1 MPVFVNDH
9 ETGLGYCGGTL
20 AVGSVTREV
29 GAEMT
34 ALSASAVAAASA
46 SGPARRNK
54 MDAAR
59 AGRWLP
65 TAADGPVG
73 GLADR
78 TTGDPAEMLA
88 CSRRCG
94 HGTGTVARAVRLL
107 PASAPTAVACC
118 ARRAQPGRGRRTAP
132 DCINFARRVR
142 RRGGQRGA
150 TGASLFV
157 PHAEDPRP
165 RISRDIRCHDPPGAA
180 YVRLAAR
187 GVRAMQRTMPPAPAR
202 PIRAQ

>member
-1 MPVFVNDH
+1 
-9 ETGLGYCGGTL
+9 
-20 AVGSVTREV
+20 
-29 GAEMT
+29 MT
-34 ALSASAVAAASA
+34 ALSASTAAAA
-46 SGPARRNK
+46 CTSGLVRRNK

-65 TAADGPVG
+65 AAADGPVG
-73 GLADR
+73 GLAYR

-88 CSRRCG
+88 CSRRFG
-94 HGTGTVARAVRLL
+94 HGTGTAARAVRLL

-118 ARRAQPGRGRRTAP
+118 GRRARRGRGRRTAS

-142 RRGGQRGA
+142 RRDGQRGA
-150 TGASLFV
+150 TDASLFV
-157 PHAEDPRP
+157 PYAEDPPP

-180 YVRLAAR
+180 YALLAAR